1 MPGEAA
7 SVESLRVET
16 GPGPVGLPAEAVGP
30 VPGIDA
36 REWDWDDLYRRLG
49 GGLIALG
56 RRRFALSRED
66 AEEALQRAAT
76 AIVVAAPSVRSPE
89 AYLTSVFLR
98 ECLGTWRRRQERG
111 RRESPM
117 PEGMDPADDSC
128 ERIEVVCRFRQAFA
142 LLTPYCR
149 SVMRACLLEGKPR
162 VAATHAPV
170 SESAIH
176 KRYRKCLRTL
186 AHALG

>member
-7 SVESLRVET
+7 SVESLRAET
-16 GPGPVGLPAEAVGP
+16 VPGPASGPALPVGTAAEA
-30 VPGIDA
+30 DA
-36 REWDWDDLYRRLG
+36 REWDWDDLYRKLG

-56 RRRFALSRED
+56 KRRFGLSRED
-66 AEEALQRAAT
+66 AEEVLQRAAT
-76 AIVVAAPSVRSPE
+76 AIVLAAPSVRSPE

-98 ECLGTWRRRQERG
+98 ECFGTWRRRQESR
-111 RRESPM
+111 RRELPM
-117 PEGMDPADDSC
+117 PEGLDPTDDSC

-149 SVMRACLLEGKPR
+149 AVMRACLLDGKLR
-162 VAATHAPV
+162 AAATDAPIC
-170 SESAIH
+170 ESAIH

>member
-1 MPGEAA
+1 MPGLIGVPADAA
-7 SVESLRVET
+7 
-16 GPGPVGLPAEAVGP
+16 GP

-36 REWDWDDLYRRLG
+36 REWNWDDLYRRLG

-56 RRRFALSRED
+56 RRRFGLSRED

-76 AIVVAAPSVRSPE
+76 AIVLAAPSVRSPE

-98 ECLGTWRRRQERG
+98 ECLGAWRRQQENR
-111 RRESPM
+111 RRELPM
-117 PEGMDPADDSC
+117 PEGLDPADDSC
-128 ERIEVVCRFRQAFA
+128 ERIEVVCRFRKAFS
-142 LLTPYCR
+142 LLSPFCR
-149 SVMRACLLEGKPR
+149 SVMRSCLLEGKPR
-162 VAATHAPV
+162 TEAASALQS
-170 SESAIH
+170 SEKTIH

>member
-1 MPGEAA
+1 MVGAAPG
-7 SVESLRVET
+7 ST
-16 GPGPVGLPAEAVGP
+16 GLVAVAVGP

-56 RRRFALSRED
+56 KRRFALSRED

-76 AIVVAAPSVRSPE
+76 AIVLASPSVRSPE

-98 ECLGTWRRRQERG
+98 ECLGTSRRQQNSRRREL
-111 RRESPM
+111 PM
-117 PEGMDPADDSC
+117 PEGLDPTDDSC
-128 ERIEVVCRFRQAFA
+128 ERIEVACRFRQAFA

-149 SVMRACLLEGKPR
+149 AVMRACLLDGTPR
-162 VAATHAPV
+162 AAATDAPIC
-170 SESAIH
+170 ESAIH